1 MNNLL
6 KNQIT
11 NERDVIASRRG
22 FLTRMAYGSLL
33 AMGSSGI
40 VHAAAKHIVQAPAA
54 KKPEAK
60 TTAHVKSAVH
70 ERLALK
76 TEHNS
81 RHDSKAD
88 DRHDD
93 KRHASKDNNHHDD
106 DKRHASKGHDDNNR
120 HASKD
125 HDDNRHASKDHDDNR
140 HVSKHEQDRHHELA
154 ANDHSRVHTSLD
166 RDHDGGYRMHHEER
180 ERLALESSPRIRPL
194 RREMPEFA
202 TQAEME
208 LDESNS
214 FSGNRIALPNNKG
227 RFSNVSHKTLALQ
240 NLTTGDSLNV
250 TYFERGRYLP
260 DALSEINFIYR
271 DHLTDE
277 VHPIDTAL
285 LDQLNDLQLT
295 LGLNKKTIH
304 VVCGYRCPA
313 TNAYLRRNSSGV
325 AKNSLHMQGRAI
337 DIRVAGVDSRTVRD
351 AALSMASG
359 GVGYYPGSN
368 FVHLDTGDVR
378 NW

>member
-6 KNQIT
+6 LKNQT
-11 NERDVIASRRG
+11 MNETHIIASRRG

-40 VHAAAKHIVQAPAA
+40 VNAAAKHIAHAPAA
-54 KKPEAK
+54 KKAEVKATPRG
-60 TTAHVKSAVH
+60 KSAVH

-76 TEHNS
+76 TEHNN
-81 RHDSKAD
+81 R
-88 DRHDD
+88 
-93 KRHASKDNNHHDD
+93 NNA
-106 DKRHASKGHDDNNR
+106 K
-120 HASKD
+120 
-125 HDDNRHASKDHDDNR
+125 DDNRHASKKDDNHHDSKKDNDSRHASKDRDDKHHASNEHDHDR
-140 HVSKHEQDRHHELA
+140 HHHELA
-154 ANDHSRVHTSLD
+154 SNGHSRIHTSLD
-166 RDHDGGYRMHHEER
+166 RDHNGHYRLHHEER
-180 ERLALESSPRIRPL
+180 ERLTVASSS
-194 RREMPEFA
+194 RRRSLVHRQMPEFA
-202 TQAEME
+202 TQEEME
-208 LDESNS
+208 IDESNS
-214 FSGNRIALPNNKG
+214 FSSARIALPNSNG
-227 RFSNVSHKTLALQ
+227 RFSDVSHKSLSLQ

-285 LDQLNDLQLT
+285 LDQLHDLQLT
-295 LGLNKKTIH
+295 LGINKKTIS
-304 VVCGYRCPA
+304 VVCGYRCPS

-378 NW
+378 TW